1 MKLLDKF
8 LFYLRMKIKI
18 YNPTEP
24 LTTGLLLEIL
34 DRAINEKAMIGM
46 VEDKEEISSQ
56 DTIDAPEA

>member
-1 MKLLDKF
+1 M
-8 LFYLRMKIKI
+8 RIKI